1 MSLHFV
7 IKCVLNN
14 RIRGK
19 LCVQYKMNPFWTF
32 IIVYYC
38 NLWYPVISVRKW
50 NVCYF
55 FLIFCYQMKCP
66 GTRRINLPLFFSY
79 IFYYCHTNRI
89 RYEQIIWTTLY
100 YVNFTYLNSRKFL
113 RELRWKLQ
121 FIEKISY
128 VYNVGRV
135 KKSNFCNICI
145 VDLCLNRFI
154 KQGSWRRT

>member
-1 MSLHFV
+1 MKLHFLPLAHDNMDLVLLHNQGFHRILQFFKICQCLSLHFV

-55 FLIFCYQMKCP
+55 FLIFCYKMKCL
-66 GTRRINLPLFFSY
+66 GILRIYLPLFFSY
-79 IFYYCHTNRI
+79 VDYSCRMSRLKYQGT
-89 RYEQIIWTTLY
+89 IWPTLY
-100 YVNFTYLNSRKFL
+100 SWVPINRTVHIKRTGGKNIRK
-113 RELRWKLQ
+113 
-121 FIEKISY
+121 
-128 VYNVGRV
+128 N
-135 KKSNFCNICI
+135 
-145 VDLCLNRFI
+145 
-154 KQGSWRRT
+154 